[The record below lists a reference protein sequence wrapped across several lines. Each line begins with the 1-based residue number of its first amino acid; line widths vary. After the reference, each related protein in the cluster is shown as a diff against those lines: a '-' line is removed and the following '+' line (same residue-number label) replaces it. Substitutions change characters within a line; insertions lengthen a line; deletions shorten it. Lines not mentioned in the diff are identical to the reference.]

1 MLRGMKTRFTMT
13 YRFPEESDV
22 ENEAA
27 TLAIGAR
34 LLLTREMPAPGLH
47 APEALDP
54 APFLWDMERR
64 GVELEL

>member
-1 MLRGMKTRFTMT
+1 MT
-13 YRFPEESDV
+13 YRFPEENDI
-22 ENEAA
+22 ENDAA

-34 LLLTREMPAPGLH
+34 MLLTREMPAPGLH

-64 GVELEL
+64 GVEIQLTKTIED